1 MLDVSSEEIT
11 EGNLTRSMLLLAAP
25 LVAQGFVRVIEQ
37 VVDLFWLGRLSGDA
51 VAGVG
56 LAMPVYAL
64 VVALVL
70 FVPTVGTQVVVS
82 QRVGNESGDAARR
95 AAFNG
100 VLLAGGIALVSG
112 AVGYVV
118 AEPAIAFLASN
129 DPSVQTG
136 IELQDTATAYLR
148 ILLLG
153 LSLAAVSDV
162 IENVYIANGDS
173 KTSLYMNLLTVLVIV
188 VLDPLLIFGVG
199 PFPRLEVQ
207 GAAIATVVG
216 WAAGLALGAGLVL
229 ARRRPGLFSRATA
242 RVDVGDAREILDVGG
257 PTGGQQFVRQ
267 AARFAMVVVVFL
279 AGGGAGVAAYYVG
292 ARAATVAFVP
302 AINFQQAVQSVVGQ
316 NLGADKPARA
326 DRATWTATGIA
337 VAVLTVLGGV
347 QLLVPGAI
355 VDVLAPELEGVAA
368 AFTVDYLT
376 ILAYGYP
383 AIGAAYLLEAGFNG
397 ARRTR
402 VSFVATLL
410 QFYAV
415 RLPIAGAGALYLGYG
430 VHAVFWAVTIS
441 NVVIAVGLA
450 AYYRYSVSGGM
461 LDRAVDAAT
470 AD

>member
-11 EGNLTRSMLLLAAP
+11 EGNLTKSMLLLAIP
-25 LVAQGFVRVIEQ
+25 LVAQGFVRVVEQ

-64 VVALVL
+64 VVSVVFYA
-70 FVPTVGTQVVVS
+70 PMVGTQVVVS
-82 QRVGNESGDAARR
+82 QRVGGEDAEGARR
-95 AAFNG
+95 AAFTG
-100 VLLAGGIALVSG
+100 VLLGGGVAVAFG
-112 AVGYVV
+112 AVGYVF
-118 AEPAIAFLASN
+118 AEPAIAFLASM
-129 DPSVQTG
+129 DPSVETG
-136 IELQDTATAYLR
+136 LRVRDTAAAYLR

-173 KTSLYMNLLTVLVIV
+173 KTSLYMNLLSVLVIV
-188 VLDPLLIFGVG
+188 VLDPLLIFGID

-207 GAAIATVVG
+207 GAALATVGG

-229 ARRRPGLFSRATA
+229 TRRRPGLFSLSTA
-242 RVDVGDAREILDVGG
+242 RLDVGDVREILEVGV
-257 PTGGQQFVRQ
+257 PTAGQQLARQ
-267 AARFAMVVVVFL
+267 SARFAVVVVVFL
-279 AGGGAGVAAYYVG
+279 AGGGAGIAAYYIG
-292 ARAATVAFVP
+292 ARVASVAFTP
-302 AINFQQAVQSVVGQ
+302 AISFQQAVQSVVGQ

-337 VAVLTVLGGV
+337 VGVLTVLGAV

-355 VDVLAPELEGVAA
+355 VDVLAPELEGLAA
-368 AFTVDYLT
+368 EFTVDYIT

-397 ARRTR
+397 ARRTQ
-402 VSFVATLL
+402 VSFAASLL

-415 RLPIAGAGALYLGYG
+415 RLPIAAGGALLLGFG
-430 VHAVFWAVTIS
+430 VHAVFWAVTLS
-441 NVVIAVGLA
+441 NIAMALGLA

-461 LDRAVDAAT
+461 LHRAVEAAA